1 MRNVALTVD
10 VEQDVPPFLDTW
22 RGMEEGVPAL
32 LKLLSKHD
40 VRATFFATGQAA
52 KLYPKLIK
60 QISRSHEVACHGYE
74 HERFDRLDFR
84 EQLRR
89 IELATKILT
98 KVVGRRPLGFR
109 APNFKPNKH
118 TFAALERAGYVYDAS
133 IASYNIE
140 KRPKKSKLI
149 EIPNTWPS
157 SFLRMS
163 PALSTRALRA
173 CLATLPLTVLDFHVW
188 EVVKMTGVR
197 FDCRF
202 ATGETTLRR
211 LDKVLSYLLA
221 RKAKFVLMREVAA
234 SFGAKI

>member
-32 LKLLSKHD
+32 LKLLSKRG
-40 VRATFFATGQAA
+40 VRATFFVTGQAA

-74 HERFDRLDFR
+74 HERFDRLGFR

-98 KVVGRRPLGFR
+98 KVVGHRPLGFR

-149 EIPNTWPS
+149 EISNTWPS

-202 ATGETTLRR
+202 ATGETALRR

-221 RKAKFVLMREVAA
+221 RKAKFVLLSEVAA
-234 SFGAKI
+234 SLGAKI